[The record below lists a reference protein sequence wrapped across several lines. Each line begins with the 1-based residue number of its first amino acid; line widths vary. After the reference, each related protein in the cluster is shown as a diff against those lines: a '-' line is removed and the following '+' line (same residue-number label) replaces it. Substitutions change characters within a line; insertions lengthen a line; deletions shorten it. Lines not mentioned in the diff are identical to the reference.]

1 MSESPG
7 KLCSTILC
15 IALIVPTLTGCMTTA
30 VWGGSIQEDGDGSSS
45 IRASGGEALSDN
57 VLVKILAT
65 PFALAFDI
73 CTYPIQACMYGWDD
87 DDKCD

>member
-1 MSESPG
+1 MSESPR
-7 KLCSTILC
+7 KLRSTILC

-30 VWGGSIQEDGDGSSS
+30 VWGGSIQEDDDGSSS

-87 DDKCD
+87 EDDCD